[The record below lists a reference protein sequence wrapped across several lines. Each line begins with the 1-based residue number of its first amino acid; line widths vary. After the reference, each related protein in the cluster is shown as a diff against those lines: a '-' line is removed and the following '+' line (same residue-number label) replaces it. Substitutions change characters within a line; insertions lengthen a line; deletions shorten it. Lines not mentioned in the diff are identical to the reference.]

1 VDDLEGTIEI
11 SIMEKSP
18 PGILSVFHRYPDPP
32 LFSRHEPTTA
42 LIIVYVQH
50 VFMAGDDGR
59 RDDETE
65 KNRGKEGEI
74 LAKLRD
80 GTIKLYELEKQLPP
94 VDAVRVR
101 REFIE
106 HETGSNLENI
116 GIFSIDVDRAA
127 TRNCEN
133 MIGTV
138 QVPVGVAG
146 PLAVNGEYAKG
157 SFWLPLATTEG
168 ALVASVNRGAGAI
181 TKAGGAEVRILHDG
195 MTRAPVF
202 AARSVGHAKE
212 VADWAVA
219 HWEDLAAIA
228 RTTTS
233 HGQMTGLMPFVAGTS
248 VFIRLEFDTKDAMGM
263 NMVTIAGSKIADEV
277 AKATGARLIAL
288 SGNMCTDKKPAA
300 INGILGRGRSVVAG
314 IGLSHDLIGKIF
326 KTDAK
331 SMIEVNYRKNLVG
344 SARAGAMGFNAHA
357 ANIVAAMFIACG
369 QDAAHAID
377 GSTCITTIDE
387 TEEGVYVAVTL
398 PSLPVGTVGGGTG
411 LDTQNECLTVLGVSG
426 GGDPAGTNA
435 KKLAEIIGA
444 GVLAGEL
451 SLIGALAAQ
460 HLARAHQELGRGAKK

>member
-1 VDDLEGTIEI
+1 
-11 SIMEKSP
+11 
-18 PGILSVFHRYPDPP
+18 
-32 LFSRHEPTTA
+32 
-42 LIIVYVQH
+42 
-50 VFMAGDDGR
+50 MAGDGEDRNADGQGGPDR
-59 RDDETE
+59 E
-65 KNRGKEGEI
+65 KESEI
-74 LAKLRD
+74 HTKLRA
-80 GTIKLYELEKQLPP
+80 GSLKLYELEKQIAP

-106 HETGSNLENI
+106 KETGTTLENI

-133 MIGTV
+133 MIGAV

-146 PLAVNGEYAKG
+146 PILINGEYAKG
-157 SFWLPLATTEG
+157 AFWLPLATTEG
-168 ALVASVNRGAGAI
+168 ALIASVNRGAGAI

-202 AARSVGHAKE
+202 AATSVGHAKE
-212 VADWAVA
+212 IADWAEA
-219 HWEDLAAIA
+219 HESELAAIA
-228 RTTTS
+228 ATTTT
-233 HGQMTGLMPFVAGTS
+233 HGKMTGLVTFVAGTS
-248 VFIRLEFDTKDAMGM
+248 VFVRLEFDTKDAMGM
-263 NMVTIAGSKIADEV
+263 NMVTIASAKIADEI

-300 INGILGRGRSVVAG
+300 INAIMGRGRSVVAG
-314 IGLSHDLIGKIF
+314 VALTHELIEKVF

-331 SMIEVNYRKNLVG
+331 TMAEVNYRKNLIG

-357 ANIVAAMFIACG
+357 ANVVAAMFIACG

-377 GSTCITTIDE
+377 GSTCMTTIEATE
-387 TEEGVYVAVTL
+387 TGAYVAVTL

-411 LDTQNECLTVLGVSG
+411 VDTQQECLKILGVAG
-426 GGDPAGTNA
+426 GGTPPGANA

-460 HLARAHQELGRGAKK
+460 HLARAHQELGRGVKR